1 MYSSHFISIYIR
13 SVIWPFNQK
22 TSIHR
27 LRYRNASSCRHS
39 CFDVGVLSF
48 WRTNQHTSFDYEL
61 KQHRFWGLGKDNNED
76 WLSNPPVTSLIRHTQ
91 TQLFGVQSFPT
102 TPPCLHQPA
111 SISTRPTLDTSY

>member
-39 CFDVGVLSF
+39 CFDVGVLPIR
-48 WRTNQHTSFDYEL
+48 RTDQHACFDYEH

-76 WLSNPPVTSLIRHTQ
+76 WLRNNSSPVSYGIHVRSFGAPSYPKVPYTS
-91 TQLFGVQSFPT
+91 
-102 TPPCLHQPA
+102 
-111 SISTRPTLDTSY
+111 